1 MYTETAMT
9 AGEVLVEKL
18 IDWGVEVIFGLPGDG
33 INGIMEA
40 LRTHQE
46 KIRFIQVRHEETAAF
61 MACGYAK
68 FTGKLGVCLATSGP
82 GGIHLLNG
90 LYDAKLDHQ
99 PVLAITGLQFHDLI
113 GTHTQQDVA
122 LDKLFMDVCV
132 YNERVMGPNHVENLV
147 DLACRTAL
155 AYRGVSHITVP
166 VDFQEMEVK
175 KGARSKRNVPHHSSD
190 RYAEMSPVPSDE
202 ELRAAADILNV
213 GKKIVILAGQGA
225 LHAGDELEQVAE
237 LLGAPV
243 VKALLGKAAV
253 PDDSPYTT
261 GGIGLLGT
269 RPSQDAMEDCDT
281 ILIVGSAFPYIEYM
295 PKPDQARGVQI
306 DRDPQQIGL
315 RFPAEVGLVGDSR
328 RTLRSLISLLKRNEN
343 RRFLEK
349 AQNGMKDW
357 WKVMEERST
366 RRDKPMKPQV
376 VAWELG
382 KRLPSNA
389 ITTCDSGTITTW
401 WARQIPSKR
410 GQMHSLSGTLATM
423 APGLPYAL
431 AAQVAYPHRL
441 VVAFVGDGGFSMLM
455 ADFVTAVKYQLP
467 IKVVIVKNNVL
478 GQIKWEQMVFLGNPE
493 YGVQLHPI
501 DFAEFAHACGG
512 IGFTVEDPAECASTV
527 EQFLTAP
534 GPAILQAVVDQ
545 LEPPLPAKVNTQ
557 QALHFAESLAR
568 GEPNRSKIALTAVSE
583 KVRELI

>member
-1 MYTETAMT
+1 MT
-9 AGEVLVEKL
+9 AGEVLVERL
-18 IDWGVEVIFGLPGDG
+18 IDWGVEFVFGLPGDG

-40 LRTHQE
+40 LRTHHE
-46 KIRFIQVRHEETAAF
+46 KIRFVQVRHEESAAF
-61 MACGYAK
+61 MACAYAK
-68 FTGKLGVCLATSGP
+68 FTGRLGVCLATSGP

-99 PVLAITGLQFHDLI
+99 PVLAITGLQFHDLT

-132 YNERVMGPNHVENLV
+132 YNERVMGPNHVENVL
-147 DLACRTAL
+147 DLACRSAL
-155 AYRGVSHITVP
+155 SYRGVSHITIP
-166 VDFQEMEVK
+166 VDFQDMETK
-175 KGARSKRNVPHHSSD
+175 KSTRSKRNVPHHSSD
-190 RYAEMSPVPSDE
+190 HYSPPCPVPTDA
-202 ELRAAADILNV
+202 ELRAAAEILNA
-213 GKKIVILAGQGA
+213 GKKIAILAGQGA
-225 LHAGDELEQVAE
+225 LHAGDELEQIAE
-237 LLGAPV
+237 LLGAPI

-261 GGIGLLGT
+261 GSIGLLGT
-269 RPSQDAMEDCDT
+269 RPSQEVMEECDT
-281 ILIVGSAFPYIEYM
+281 IFIVGSAFPYIEFM

-306 DRDPQQIGL
+306 DRNPEQIGL
-315 RFPAEVGLVGDSR
+315 RFPVEVGLIGDSR
-328 RTLRSLISLLKRNEN
+328 RTLLSLMSLLKRNES
-343 RRFLEK
+343 RKFLEK
-349 AQNGMKDW
+349 AQSGMKEW
-357 WKVMEERST
+357 WKIIEDRGT

-382 KRLPSNA
+382 KRLAENA

-401 WARQIPSKR
+401 WARGIPSRR
-410 GQMHSLSGTLATM
+410 GQMHSLSGNLATM
-423 APGLPYAL
+423 ACGLPYAI
-431 AAQVAYPHRL
+431 AAQIAYPDRQ

-467 IKVVIVKNNVL
+467 IKVVIIKNNVL

-493 YGVQLHPI
+493 FGVQLHPI

-512 IGFTVEDPAECASTV
+512 VGFTLDDPAECGSTMD
-527 EQFLTAP
+527 QFLAAP

-545 LEPPLPAKVNTQ
+545 LDPPLPAKITAD

-568 GEPNRSKIALTAVSE
+568 GEPNRSKIALTAISD